1 MAELEGIVAVI
12 DRENV
17 LKGLTVQDAMRR
29 LVIDL
34 GREASI
40 EQAIRYTV
48 KFKANALLI
57 VNEQRQGIGVVSKT
71 DLMGAYYA
79 GLPIETPVEA
89 IMVGSPV
96 FCQESDS
103 LDVAL
108 DTMRAFKIHR
118 LYVAGDHPDL
128 AVGVLAY
135 PDIVGL
141 LYRYCRRCKRSILH
155 PRHTRSDETASDL
168 FHVREVMT
176 DSVRTHQ
183 EDESLLQVME
193 GLSTHRLGAVL
204 INDRDG
210 LPVGVVSKT
219 DLMIAY
225 KHGVAAETQAKAI
238 MSSPVNSCDH
248 NEPLTVA
255 VQRMIFSDIH
265 RSFVHKG
272 EPSNIVGV
280 LSLSDAARVRSG
292 SCRACVTSRIEIAK
306 DH

>member
-1 MAELEGIVAVI
+1 VEGVVAVI

-29 LVIDL
+29 LAIDL
-34 GREASI
+34 FREASI
-40 EQAIRYTV
+40 EQAIRCTI
-48 KFKANALLI
+48 KFKANALLVI
-57 VNEQRQGIGVVSKT
+57 NEQHEGIGVVSKT

-79 GLPIETPVEA
+79 GLPFETPVES

-96 FCQESDS
+96 FCQQYDS
-103 LDVAL
+103 LDAAL
-108 DTMRAFKIHR
+108 DKMRAFRIHR
-118 LYVAGDHPDL
+118 LYVAGDHPAQ

-155 PRHTRSDETASDL
+155 SRHNPSDETGSDR
-168 FHVREVMT
+168 FRVREVMT
-176 DSVRTHQ
+176 DSLQTH
-183 EDESLLQVME
+183 EENESLLQVME
-193 GLSTHRLGAVL
+193 GLSTHHLGAVL
-204 INDRDG
+204 INDRNG
-210 LPVGVVSKT
+210 SPVGVVSKT

-225 KHGVAAETQAKAI
+225 KHGIAIDTPAKAI
-238 MSSPVNSCDH
+238 MNSPVHSCDH
-248 NEPLTVA
+248 NDLLAVA
-255 VQRMIFSDIH
+255 VQKMIFSDIH

-272 EPSNIVGV
+272 ELTNLVGV

-306 DH
+306 NH